1 MNFFIRQS
9 QSQLI
14 IRKVIAVFHIL
25 ADLQQNLSKRIRR
38 LFFYHIAD
46 LIESFTKSDHFV
58 FFFALVDQLP
68 FFVPLMA
75 LTLT

>member
-1 MNFFIRQS
+1 MHLYENSIMSKSGASFLLPIQYSNMIFFIRQS

-25 ADLQQNLSKRIRR
+25 ADLQQNLTKRIRR

-46 LIESFTKSDHFV
+46 LFIG
-58 FFFALVDQLP
+58 FFRQ
-68 FFVPLMA
+68 
-75 LTLT
+75 